1 MKQLKQ
7 KYDLEDNISKNI
19 SGWISV
25 FMREG
30 IFYTDAKKGTSV
42 NFLDLRDI
50 AARVE
55 KEVAEVYSQY
65 QDEDK

>member
-1 MKQLKQ
+1 
-7 KYDLEDNISKNI
+7 
-19 SGWISV
+19 
-25 FMREG
+25 MREG